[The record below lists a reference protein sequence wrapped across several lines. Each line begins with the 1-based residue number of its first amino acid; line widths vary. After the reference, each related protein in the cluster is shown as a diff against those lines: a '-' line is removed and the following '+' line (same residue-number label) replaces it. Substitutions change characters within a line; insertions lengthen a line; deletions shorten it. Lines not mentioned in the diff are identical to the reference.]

1 MPISELTGVITVS
14 VFVVNTFFLF
24 YWELLEHFIL
34 YFLSLWMTLHVL
46 WEWHEWRCSSYCSEH
61 RLPLLLLLS
70 LVPLLFACLC
80 FPSFSCIVFYSY
92 YLFSVVRFLLLLIFS
107 FFLLYYDLLPHL
119 FTCFDSSSF
128 FSYCSPPFFL
138 LLFFI
143 NFFFQSDSFFLHV
156 CFLRFSFFPPFSFS

>member
-107 FFLLYYDLLPHL
+107 LFPSPLNLSLCLSDKSYQRAPTSIFHHYHYTFSHLP
-119 FTCFDSSSF
+119 FP
-128 FSYCSPPFFL
+128 SPV
-138 LLFFI
+138 I
-143 NFFFQSDSFFLHV
+143 IS
-156 CFLRFSFFPPFSFS
+156 PFSF